1 MAWYYDHDAC
11 VGKVWRYLGRKYT
24 KADYEQGIVYGRITD
39 AYGYNDKTKQW
50 CVCEVKVEWPD
61 VQQGPIQ
68 IFDTAFNLQKKHKE
82 CTVVPVLAIPDA
94 LERRLRRWRN
104 WDGLLHGCN
113 KLGVEIWGIESGA
126 IRRAQGSKAQGTKA
140 GATKPKATKAEAPRQ

>member
-1 MAWYYDHDAC
+1 MAASP
-11 VGKVWRYLGRKYT
+11 
-24 KADYEQGIVYGRITD
+24 I
-39 AYGYNDKTKQW
+39 
-50 CVCEVKVEWPD
+50 CEVKVEWPD

-104 WDGLLHGCN
+104 ETESN
-113 KLGVEIWGIESGA
+113 ESGGTEA
-126 IRRAQGSKAQGTKA
+126 IVFYQLK
-140 GATKPKATKAEAPRQ
+140 EV